1 MDYLVKL
8 PAFEGPFALL
18 FHLIEKS
25 EVDIYEI
32 SVAEITAQYLSH
44 LRLMEELNLEVASEF
59 LVMAATLLKL
69 KSKRLLPG
77 TVQVAGDSEDDLL
90 TIDSQEELVQRLLE
104 YRHFRSVADELRN
117 FEQAQKRVF
126 VRSLSGEKV
135 VLVNPEED
143 TAAAAGS
150 VTLPGLLQA
159 FQKLLAE
166 RERQPMEVTPD
177 DFTVQ
182 DKMKQV
188 MGTLRGKKEGIDFYA
203 LFAKSASLSEII
215 VTFFALLELVR
226 MRKITVWQPG
236 PLGDLMVMRRA

>member
-1 MDYLVKL
+1 MDYLVRL

-18 FHLIEKS
+18 FHLLEKA
-25 EVDIYEI
+25 ELDIYEI
-32 SVAEITAQYLSH
+32 SIAEITGQYLSH
-44 LRLMEELNLEVASEF
+44 LQLMEELNLEVASEF

-69 KSKRLLPG
+69 KSKLLLPG
-77 TVQVAGDSEDDLL
+77 TVQVAGEAEDDIL

-104 YRHFRSVADELRN
+104 YRHFRAVADELRN

-135 VLVNPEED
+135 VLVNHEED
-143 TAAAAGS
+143 AAAAGS

-159 FQKLLAE
+159 FQKLLVQ
-166 RERQPMEVTPD
+166 RERQPLEVTAD
-177 DFTVQ
+177 DFTIQ
-182 DKMKQV
+182 DKMKHV
-188 MGTLRGKKEGIDFYA
+188 MGVLRGKKDGVEFFA
-203 LFAKSASLSEII
+203 LFTKAVSLSEII

-236 PLGDLMVMRRA
+236 PLGELMVMRRA